1 MAYVSPRAS
10 VCFVVVLFTIA
21 AMPSATATAAA
32 NPIHVT
38 VVGDSVAASMQHV
51 PSAQTT
57 LRRGLDVRLDVEVC
71 RRLVQPSCAFRGAK
85 PSTALQAVQSPGRSL
100 GHVLV
105 VDVGYNEGAEG
116 YGAGVDRVM
125 RAALAQG
132 VNGVVW
138 VTLREQNDIYRQT
151 NVVIRKAEKRWPQMQ
166 VADWND
172 YSAGKPW
179 FRGDGRLHMGT
190 AGATAFA
197 AFLRPHIF
205 RAAS

>member
-1 MAYVSPRAS
+1 MSRRLSLLLCIAMSTTVVMSGAMAN
-10 VCFVVVLFTIA
+10 A
-21 AMPSATATAAA
+21 APG
-32 NPIHVT
+32 PIRVT
-38 VVGDSVAASMQHV
+38 VVGDSVPASIEYV
-51 PSAQTT
+51 PSARQA
-57 LRRGLDVRLDVEVC
+57 LRKGLDVRLDLEVC
-71 RRLVQPSCAFRGAK
+71 RRLVQPSCVFKGAK
-85 PSTALQAVQSPGRSL
+85 PSTALQAVRSSGRTL

-125 RAALAQG
+125 RAALARG
-132 VNGVVW
+132 VSGVVW
-138 VTLREQNDIYRQT
+138 VTLREQNDIYRRT
-151 NVVIRKAEKRWPQMQ
+151 NIAIRRAEKRWPQMQ

-179 FRGDGRLHMGT
+179 FRGDGLHMGT

>member
-1 MAYVSPRAS
+1 MAHMSPRVSAS
-10 VCFVVVLFTIA
+10 FVAALLATIA
-21 AMPSATATAAA
+21 LLAATASAAPK
-32 NPIHVT
+32 PIRVT
-38 VVGDSVAASMQHV
+38 VVGDSVAASMEYV
-51 PSAQTT
+51 PSARTA
-57 LRRGLDVRLDVEVC
+57 LRKGLDVRLDLEVC
-71 RRLVQPSCAFRGAK
+71 RRLVQPSCAFQGAK
-85 PSTALQAVQSPGRSL
+85 PSTALQAVQSSGRSL
-100 GHVLV
+100 GRVLV

-132 VNGVVW
+132 VSGVVW
-138 VTLREQNDIYRQT
+138 VTLRERNGIYRRT
-151 NVVIRKAEKRWPQMQ
+151 NIAIRKAGMRWPQMQ
-166 VADWND
+166 VADWNH

-179 FRGDGRLHMGT
+179 FRGDGLHMDS

>member
-1 MAYVSPRAS
+1 MSRRAS
-10 VCFVVVLFTIA
+10 PSLFVAALTVVTLA
-21 AMPSATATAAA
+21 AAA
-32 NPIHVT
+32 NAATKPIRVT
-38 VVGDSVAASMQHV
+38 VVGDSVAASMQNV
-51 PSAQTT
+51 PSAQAA
-57 LRRGLDVRLDVEVC
+57 LRKGLEVRLDLEVC
-71 RRLVQPSCAFRGAK
+71 RRLVQPSCAFRGSK
-85 PSTALQAVQSPGRSL
+85 PSTALQAVLSSGGSL

-125 RAALAQG
+125 SAALAQG
-132 VNGVVW
+132 VSGVVW
-138 VTLREQNDIYRQT
+138 VTLRERNGIYRQT
-151 NVVIRKAEKRWPQMQ
+151 NVAIRKAEKRWPQMQ

-179 FRGDGRLHMGT
+179 FREDGLHMGT
-190 AGATAFA
+190 VGANAFA

>member
-1 MAYVSPRAS
+1 MATMSPRVLAS
-10 VCFVVVLFTIA
+10 LFAALLSTIA
-21 AMPSATATAAA
+21 LLGATASAAPK
-32 NPIHVT
+32 PIRVT

-51 PSAQTT
+51 PSAQAT
-57 LRRGLDVRLDVEVC
+57 LRKGLEVRLDLEVC
-71 RRLVQPSCAFRGAK
+71 RRLVQPSCAFKGSA
-85 PSTALQAVQSPGRSL
+85 PQTALQAVRSSGRSL

-132 VNGVVW
+132 ASGVVW
-138 VTLREQNDIYRQT
+138 VTLREQNDIYRRT
-151 NVVIRKAEKRWPQMQ
+151 NIAIRKAERRWPQMQ

-179 FRGDGRLHMGT
+179 FRGDGLHMGT

-197 AFLRPHIF
+197 AFLRPYIF

>member
-1 MAYVSPRAS
+1 MAHMSPRAS
-10 VCFVVVLFTIA
+10 VCFFVVLFTIA
-21 AMPSATATAAA
+21 AMPSAAATAAA
-32 NPIHVT
+32 KPIRVT

-51 PSAQTT
+51 PTAQTA
-57 LRRGLDVRLDVEVC
+57 LRKGLDVRLDLEVC
-71 RRLVQPSCAFRGAK
+71 RRLVQPSCAFGGSK
-85 PSTALQAVQSPGRSL
+85 PSTALQAVRSSGRSL

-105 VDVGYNEGAEG
+105 VDVGYNEGSEG

-132 VNGVVW
+132 VSGVVW

-151 NVVIRKAEKRWPQMQ
+151 NVAIRKAERRWPKMQ

-179 FRGDGRLHMGT
+179 FREDGLHMGA

-205 RAAS
+205 RSAS